1 MGISSPGIGSNLDVN
16 SIVSQLMGLEQRPL
30 TALAKKEA
38 GMQAKVAGYG
48 SLTSALGAFQTALT
62 NLSSRDKFQAVTA
75 TAADKDILSGSAT
88 NQAVSGSY
96 DVKVTQLAQAQTIT
110 TAGRT
115 SATASIGDGAKTT
128 LTFSFGTIAGGKLV
142 DGKYVADPLAVPPV
156 PAATFTQDPDKTAAS
171 VVIDSSNNSLQG
183 IRDAINKAN
192 IGVTATI
199 VSDGSATPYHL
210 VLTSNATGAASSMKI
225 AVARDASAPAGDTA
239 LQDLLGYDPAA
250 TQNLKQTSVAQ
261 DSKLSVNGIDVT
273 AKGKSVTDAIQG
285 VTLNLSKIGNTT
297 LTVGRDNSTIT
308 ANVNALVKA
317 YNDLDKTIKGLTG
330 YDAEKK
336 TAGPLLGD
344 SAVMAVQSQL
354 RNMLGGRVPDASGSL
369 SNLPAIGVTFTKEG
383 TLTVD
388 SAKLS
393 KAVSEKPDDV
403 AALFAS
409 NGASTDSLVSFVSAK
424 SATKTGTYSVRVE
437 SLATRGTAVASAAP
451 TSLTVNAGSND
462 QLNVTVDGTSTSITL
477 DPGNYTSSTLA
488 AALQAKLNGTT
499 ELLKAGLSVGVAA
512 DAGGKLTITSN
523 KYGKESEV
531 KVGGSAADVLFPGG
545 AVETKGADV
554 SGSINGAFATG
565 SGQFLSTADGL
576 KLKIDGGAAP
586 AERGTVSF
594 SRGFAELVSNLVDTF
609 KGTGGLLT
617 GRTEGLQETIKQ
629 LGKQRDTINDRLT
642 QTEKRY
648 RAQFTSLD
656 AAIGSMKATSD
667 YLSKQL
673 ASLSASSS

>member
-16 SIVSQLMGLEQRPL
+16 GIVGQLMGIEQQPL
-30 TALAKKEA
+30 TVLAKKEA
-38 GMQAKVAGYG
+38 GLQAKVAGYA
-48 SLTSALGAFQTALT
+48 SLTGALGSFQSALAA
-62 NLSSRDKFQAVTA
+62 LSSRDKFQSVTA
-75 TAADKDILSGSAT
+75 TAADKDILSGTAT

-96 DVKVTQLAQAQTIT
+96 NVNVTQLAQAQTIT
-110 TAGRT
+110 SAGRT
-115 SATASIGDGAKTT
+115 SASAAIGDGAKTT
-128 LTFSFGTIAGGKLV
+128 LTFSFGTITGGKLV
-142 DGKYVADPLAVPPV
+142 DGKYVADGAATPPA
-156 PAATFTQDPDKTAAS
+156 PTFTQDPDKTAAS

-199 VSDGSATPYHL
+199 VSDGSANPYHL
-210 VLTSNATGAASSMKI
+210 VLTSNSTGAASSMKI
-225 AVARDASAPAGDTA
+225 AVARDAGAPVGDTA

-250 TQNLKQTSVAQ
+250 TQNLTQTSVAQ
-261 DSKLSVNGIDVT
+261 DSKLTVNGIAVT
-273 AKGKSVTDAIQG
+273 AKGKSVSDAIQG
-285 VTLNLSKIGNTT
+285 VTLNLSKIGSTVM
-297 LTVGRDNSTIT
+297 TVGRDSSSVT
-308 ANVNALVKA
+308 AGVNAFVKA
-317 YNDLDKTIKGLTG
+317 YNDLDKTIKNLTA
-330 YDAEKK
+330 YDADKK

-344 SAVMAVQSQL
+344 SAVLAVQSQL
-354 RNMLGGRVPDASGSL
+354 RNMLGGRVPDASGAL

-383 TLTVD
+383 TLVVD

-424 SATKTGTYSVRVE
+424 SGTKTGTYSVHVDA
-437 SLATRGTAVASAAP
+437 LATRGTAVAGAAP
-451 TSLTVNAGSND
+451 LSLTVNAGSND

-488 AALQAKLNGTT
+488 TALQAKLNGTS
-499 ELLKAGLSVGVAA
+499 ELLKAGLSVLVSA

-523 KYGKESEV
+523 KYGKDSEV
-531 KVGGSAADVLFPGG
+531 KLGGSAATVLFP
-545 AVETKGADV
+545 AVTETKGTDV
-554 SGSINGAFATG
+554 TGNINGAFATG
-565 SGQFLSTADGL
+565 DGQFLSTGDGL

-586 AERGTVSF
+586 ADRGTVSF

-617 GRTEGLQETIKQ
+617 GRTDGLQASIKQ
-629 LGKQRDTINDRLT
+629 IGKQRDSLSDRLT

-648 RAQFTSLD
+648 RAQFTALD

-673 ASLSASSS
+673 ATLSASNS

>member
-88 NQAVSGSY
+88 NQAVSGAY

-110 TAGRT
+110 TGGRA

-128 LTFSFGTIAGGKLV
+128 LTFSFGTITGGKLV
-142 DGKYVADPLAVPPV
+142 DGKYVNDAGATPPA
-156 PAATFTQDPDKTAAS
+156 PTFTQDPDKTAAS

-210 VLTSNATGAASSMKI
+210 VLTSNSTGAASSMKI
-225 AVARDASAPAGDTA
+225 SVARDASAPVGDTG

-317 YNDLDKTIKGLTG
+317 YNDLDKTIKTLTG

-336 TAGPLLGD
+336 TAGALLGD

-354 RNMLGGRVPDASGSL
+354 RNMLGGRVPDASGGL

-424 SATKTGTYSVRVE
+424 STTKTGAYTVRVE
-437 SLATRGTAVASAAP
+437 ALATRGTAVAGAAP

-477 DPGNYTSSTLA
+477 DPGNYTANTLA

-545 AVETKGADV
+545 AVETKGTDV
-554 SGSINGAFATG
+554 SGSINGALATG
-565 SGQFLSTADGL
+565 SGQFLSTTDGL

-586 AERGTVSF
+586 ADRGTVNF